1 MQTYFLKFSK
11 QTATI
16 IFVVS
21 ALLFL
26 SLTQAGSV
34 FAQAPTSPPSGCNP
48 GSGFIPLGDCLKLSD
63 DSKINETYTT
73 PAFLVNLLVRNIFAI
88 GAVILFFMILL
99 AGFQFIA
106 GGKKGMENA
115 KQIISAAL
123 LGFLLMFS
131 AYWIV
136 QIVKLLTG
144 ANILL

>member
-1 MQTYFLKFSK
+1 MQAFFSK
-11 QTATI
+11 LSKHTTAI
-16 IFVVS
+16 FFVVS

-26 SLTQAGSV
+26 SLTQAGSI
-34 FAQAPTSPPSGCNP
+34 FAQTPPPSGCNP